1 MSADKGATIREASS
15 GRPVRQ
21 MLGSC
26 CAYLGVYISS
36 TVMVSL
42 AEGALE
48 VFFKVASTIGLY
60 SLAKIIMGLPPLLI
74 FLDVCIRKINVIF
87 NGLDVFFAHGV
98 LPFLAGAVLQT
109 AMVPLFIMI
118 GFIPA
123 HISESMRMTR
133 VMSYSFVQL
142 AIHNVIGKYIAK
154 KDNLGEISLE
164 STTQGVGSNEI
175 CPDHRQEI
183 AAGDVNDSMK
193 APLVGPLGRFS
204 S

>member
-1 MSADKGATIREASS
+1 MSADKGATAREVSS

-21 MLGSC
+21 MLGNC
-26 CAYLGVYISS
+26 CAHLEVYMFS

-42 AEGALE
+42 AEGALK

-60 SLAKIIMGLPPLLI
+60 SLAKIILGLPPLLI
-74 FLDVCIRKINVIF
+74 LLDVCIRKINAIF

-142 AIHNVIGKYIAK
+142 VIHNVIGKYIAK
-154 KDNLGEISLE
+154 KDNLGEICLG

-175 CPDHRQEI
+175 YLDHRREVSDRTTNHSI
-183 AAGDVNDSMK
+183 E